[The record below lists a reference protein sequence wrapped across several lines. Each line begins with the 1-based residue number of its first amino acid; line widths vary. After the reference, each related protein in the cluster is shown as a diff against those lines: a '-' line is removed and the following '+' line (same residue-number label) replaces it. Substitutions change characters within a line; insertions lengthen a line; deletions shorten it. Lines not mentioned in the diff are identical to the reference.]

1 MTPPKEARLVKQ
13 DLDGIISVFIG
24 LGLIDDSNFSTLR
37 QVDGKWEITFTGAE
51 YISIGYSD
59 IGYNEIYQ
67 ELVNKRSYNARLIDG
82 GLLQMMYLF
91 DGGKL
96 LQHRLAY
103 LPSPTLRS
111 FQEDPESYLRDDLF
125 LEIVSRRII
134 PFPLR
139 FDYDD
144 RKDAH
149 KDVLHPRSHL
159 TLGDVENCRVPV
171 TSGLS
176 PRRFIEFV
184 IRNFYQTQKLDF
196 VKSLPAHKLHLP
208 ESITA
213 NERRLIHLA
222 IPAEA

>member
-1 MTPPKEARLVKQ
+1 MPPKEARLVKE
-13 DLDGIISVFIG
+13 DLDGIISALIER
-24 LGLIDDSNFSTLR
+24 GLIDDSNFSILR
-37 QVDGKWEITFTGAE
+37 QVGGKWEIAFTGAE
-51 YISIGYSD
+51 YISIGYND
-59 IGYNEIYQ
+59 IGYDEIYA
-67 ELVNKRSYNARLIDG
+67 ELLNKRSYNARLIDG

-91 DGGKL
+91 EGSKL

-103 LPSPTLRS
+103 LPSPTLRP

-125 LEIVSRRII
+125 MEIVSRRII

-144 RKDAH
+144 RNGVH

-196 VKSLPAHKLHLP
+196 VKSLPAHKLHMP
-208 ESITA
+208 ESITP

-222 IPAEA
+222 VPAAA